1 MPIGVKLNRLNSL
14 MRENQV
20 KYSQLNY
27 RESPLGAINEEQNQP
42 GWREKQKRDE
52 NLKRKHQRLQHLK
65 GLATMNGRV
74 RDPANTQELET
85 ELKQPGARPSEQ
97 EHFSLIKQIIQ
108 KITKGKLQHERS
120 SGSLSLES
128 RINNWSHA
136 ELTEFNLNCEQ
147 NQPLTKD
154 DFISKNM
161 VIPEKL
167 KPINDIKILCRN
179 LIKE

>member
-1 MPIGVKLNRLNSL
+1 M
-14 MRENQV
+14 
-20 KYSQLNY
+20 
-27 RESPLGAINEEQNQP
+27 
-42 GWREKQKRDE
+42 
-52 NLKRKHQRLQHLK
+52 
-65 GLATMNGRV
+65 
-74 RDPANTQELET
+74 
-85 ELKQPGARPSEQ
+85 
-97 EHFSLIKQIIQ
+97 IKQIMQ
-108 KITKGKLQHERS
+108 RITKGKMKHERS

-136 ELTEFNLNCEQ
+136 ELTEFNQNCEL
-147 NQPLTKD
+147 NKPIIKD